1 MAGSTSA
8 LPPLIRLLHRVSAS
22 ALLLAA
28 SAVPAAGQAADPNDA
43 IRLPP
48 PSYPQAVAEMRAGR
62 PTAALDALDRAAR
75 SPGAETPGLEH
86 AILRAALLARAGRP
100 EEAENAW
107 REVID
112 GAVFMR
118 TFARRALVDSLAGR
132 DAPAEAEPIL
142 DTLASADAARH
153 RDLLL
158 RVAAAHLD
166 AGAPERAAALYRRV
180 LGVSGRAADADAAR
194 LGLAGA
200 MEAAGDTTGALDA
213 LREAQL
219 RHRTADAFLAARRDS
234 ARLAAARG
242 VDIRPFNQDQ
252 YRTLVRRLRSA
263 SRYAPALDLLDE
275 WAAAHPAAAASDR
288 RALERVTTLYDQ
300 RDNAAAAAACRA
312 FAERHPASPL
322 LPNVRLT
329 DFRLAVR
336 VGDKPRARRLGLDLW
351 EGRVAGAT
359 TSQRRAAALLL
370 GAYLVAVGDVDGGLA
385 LFRGLFETATQPDDQ
400 RSLLWRAGVA
410 ALRDGQHERALG
422 NLRSLVDRQ
431 PDGDLALAAQYWLAV
446 ATARS
451 GDTAAATRRF
461 ESLAATYPYHYY
473 GLTARQRLAEL
484 AGEEAAPTPRRI
496 DFPSLG
502 VTAAARGRAEFK
514 AAMALAR
521 AGLVED
527 AAWYLRRLLDRRRG
541 DRGLALL
548 AARASAAAGDH
559 AAVARV
565 VVNHFGGFLNRPAR
579 GMPGD
584 FWTLVYPR
592 PFWDT
597 VVQSAGAH
605 GVDPTL
611 LVSLMRQESRFD
623 PEARSAVGAVGLLQ
637 VMPYTAEALAVR
649 AGVGR
654 ILTPD
659 GLDEA
664 ALTDP
669 AVNTAIAARLNA
681 DLLELFDGVR
691 APVIASYNAGEER
704 VADWWEGARGLRQDF
719 FVDTIPYSETRRF
732 VREVLAN
739 YAAYQR
745 VYGDN

>member
-1 MAGSTSA
+1 M
-8 LPPLIRLLHRVSAS
+8 
-22 ALLLAA
+22 AA
-28 SAVPAAGQAADPNDA
+28 SAVPLAGQAADPNDA
-43 IRLPP
+43 LRLPP
-48 PSYPQAVAEMRAGR
+48 PTYPTASAELRAGR
-62 PTAALDALDRAAR
+62 ADAALDALDREAWSAA
-75 SPGAETPGLEH
+75 AETPPLEH

-100 EEAENAW
+100 EEAEDAW

-112 GAVFMR
+112 AAVFMR
-118 TFARRALVDSLAGR
+118 TFARRALVESLAGR
-132 DAPAEAEPIL
+132 GAPAEAEPIL
-142 DTLASADAARH
+142 DTLVGSDAARH

-158 RVAAAHLD
+158 RVADAHLE
-166 AGAPERAAALYRRV
+166 AGTPERAAARYRRV
-180 LGVSGRAADADAAR
+180 LRVSARGQQADAAR
-194 LGLAGA
+194 LGVAAAL
-200 MEAAGDTTGALDA
+200 EAAGDGSGALAA

-219 RHRTADAFLAARRDS
+219 RHRTGDAFVAARRAS
-234 ARLAAARG
+234 ERLAAAAG
-242 VDIRPFNQDQ
+242 AELQPFSAEQ
-252 YRTLVRRLRSA
+252 YRTLVRRLRRG
-263 SRYAPALDLLDE
+263 SRYEAALRLIDE
-275 WAAAHPAAAASDR
+275 WAAAYPAAAASDR
-288 RALERVTTLYDQ
+288 LALERITTLYDQ
-300 RDNAAAAAACRA
+300 RDNAAAVAACGA
-312 FAERHPASPL
+312 FADRHPGSPL
-322 LPNVRLT
+322 LPAVRLT

-336 VGDKPRARRLGLDLW
+336 MGDKPRARRLGLDLW
-351 EGRVAGAT
+351 EGRVTGAT
-359 TSQRRAAALLL
+359 TGQRRAAALLL
-370 GAYLVAVGDVDGGLA
+370 GAYLVAVGDVAGGLE
-385 LFRGLFETATQPDDQ
+385 LYRGLFQSATEPNDQ

-410 ALRDGQHERALG
+410 ALRDGQYERALG
-422 NLRSLVDRQ
+422 NLRSLVDRE

-451 GDTAAATRRF
+451 GDPAAGARRF
-461 ESLAATYPYHYY
+461 ESLAAAYPYHYY

-484 AGEEAAPTPRRI
+484 AGGEAAPAPRRI
-496 DFPSLG
+496 EFPGLS
-502 VTAAARGRAEFK
+502 VTAASRGRAEFK

-527 AAWYLRRLLDRRRG
+527 AAWYLRRLLDSRRS

-565 VVNHFGGFLNRPAR
+565 LVNHFGGFLSRPAR

-592 PFWDT
+592 PFWET
-597 VVQSAGAH
+597 VTKSASAH
-605 GVDPTL
+605 GVDPML

-623 PEARSAVGAVGLLQ
+623 PEARSVVGAVGLLQ
-637 VMPYTAEALAVR
+637 IMPYTAEALAER

-745 VYGDN
+745 VYGGN

>member
-75 SPGAETPGLEH
+75 SSGAETPPLEH

-132 DAPAEAEPIL
+132 GAPADAEPIL
-142 DTLASADAARH
+142 DALASADAARH

-180 LGVSGRAADADAAR
+180 LGVSGRGAEADAAR
-194 LGLAGA
+194 LGLAA
-200 MEAAGDTTGALDA
+200 ALEAAGDVPGALDT
-213 LREAQL
+213 LRDAQL
-219 RHRTADAFLAARRDS
+219 RHRTADAFVAARRDS

-312 FAERHPASPL
+312 FAEQHPASPL

-370 GAYLVAVGDVDGGLA
+370 GAYLVAVGGVDGGLA

-410 ALRDGQHERALG
+410 ALRAGQNERALA
-422 NLRSLVDRQ
+422 NLRGLVDRQ
-431 PDGDLALAAQYWLAV
+431 PDGDLALAGQYWLAV
-446 ATARS
+446 ATARA
-451 GDTAAATRRF
+451 GDRSAAVRRF

-496 DFPSLG
+496 DFPSLA
-502 VTAAARGRAEFK
+502 VNAAARGRAEFK

-579 GMPGD
+579 GMPAD

-623 PEARSAVGAVGLLQ
+623 PEARSVVGAVGLLQ

-681 DLLELFDGVR
+681 DLLELFEGVR

-704 VADWWEGARGLRQDF
+704 VADWWEGAQGLRQDF

-745 VYGDN
+745 VYGEN

>member
-28 SAVPAAGQAADPNDA
+28 STVPAAGQAADPNDA

-62 PTAALDALDRAAR
+62 PTTALDALDRAAR
-75 SPGAETPGLEH
+75 SSGAETPPLEH

-132 DAPAEAEPIL
+132 GAPADAEPIL
-142 DTLASADAARH
+142 DALASADAARH

-180 LGVSGRAADADAAR
+180 LGVSGRGADADAAR

-200 MEAAGDTTGALDA
+200 LEAAGDGSGALDA

-219 RHRTADAFLAARRDS
+219 RHRTADAFVAARRDS

-312 FAERHPASPL
+312 FAEQHPASPL

-370 GAYLVAVGDVDGGLA
+370 GAYLVAVGGVDGGTGA
-385 LFRGLFETATQPDDQ
+385 VP
-400 RSLLWRAGVA
+400 RAV
-410 ALRDGQHERALG
+410 RDGHPAGRPALAPVARRRGRAQGWTERA
-422 NLRSLVDRQ
+422 RARQ
-431 PDGDLALAAQYWLAV
+431 P
-446 ATARS
+446 ARS
-451 GDTAAATRRF
+451 GRPATGRRPGAGGAVLAGGGHRARRRSIGGRPPLRVAGGNLSVSLLRPDRAAAAGGARRRG
-461 ESLAATYPYHYY
+461 SSADPAAD
-473 GLTARQRLAEL
+473 RFSQ
-484 AGEEAAPTPRRI
+484 PRRQCGGAR
-496 DFPSLG
+496 PGGVQGGHGARPGGARGGRRVVSAPPARPAPGRPGAGAAGRPRLG
-502 VTAAARGRAEFK
+502 RGGRPCRGGARGRQSLRRFPQP
-514 AAMALAR
+514 AR
-521 AGLVED
+521 ARH
-527 AAWYLRRLLDRRRG
+527 ARRLLDAGLSPAVLGDGRAVRRRA
-541 DRGLALL
+541 RGRPDA
-548 AARASAAAGDH
+548 AGVADAAGVTVRPGRRGPPSAPWGCCRSCRTRPRRSPSARASG
-559 AAVARV
+559 
-565 VVNHFGGFLNRPAR
+565 
-579 GMPGD
+579 
-584 FWTLVYPR
+584 
-592 PFWDT
+592 
-597 VVQSAGAH
+597 
-605 GVDPTL
+605 
-611 LVSLMRQESRFD
+611 ES
-623 PEARSAVGAVGLLQ
+623 
-637 VMPYTAEALAVR
+637 
-649 AGVGR
+649 
-654 ILTPD
+654 
-659 GLDEA
+659 
-664 ALTDP
+664 
-669 AVNTAIAARLNA
+669 
-681 DLLELFDGVR
+681 
-691 APVIASYNAGEER
+691 
-704 VADWWEGARGLRQDF
+704 
-719 FVDTIPYSETRRF
+719 
-732 VREVLAN
+732 
-739 YAAYQR
+739 
-745 VYGDN
+745 

>member
-8 LPPLIRLLHRVSAS
+8 LPPLIRLLHRVSAA

-28 SAVPAAGQAADPNDA
+28 STIPAAGQAADPNDA
-43 IRLPP
+43 LRLPP
-48 PSYPQAVAEMRAGR
+48 PTYPTAVAEMRAGR
-62 PTAALDALDRAAR
+62 PAAALDALDRAAL
-75 SPGAETPGLEH
+75 SSGAETPPLEH
-86 AILRAALLARAGRP
+86 AILRAALLARAGQP
-100 EEAENAW
+100 LEAENAW

-112 GAVFMR
+112 RAVFMR

-132 DAPAEAEPIL
+132 GAPVEAEPIL

-180 LGVSGRAADADAAR
+180 LRVSGRGADADAAR

-219 RHRTADAFLAARRDS
+219 RHRTADAFVAARRDS

-300 RDNAAAAAACRA
+300 RDNGAAAAACRA
-312 FAERHPASPL
+312 FTEQHPASPL
-322 LPNVRLT
+322 LPDVRLT

-336 VGDKPRARRLGLDLW
+336 MGDKTRARRLGLDLW

-359 TSQRRAAALLL
+359 TRQRRAAALLL

-385 LFRGLFETATQPDDQ
+385 LFRGLFQTATEPDDQ

-451 GDTAAATRRF
+451 GDPAAAVRRF

-484 AGEEAAPTPRRI
+484 GGEQAAPAPRRI
-496 DFPSLG
+496 DFPSLA
-502 VTAAARGRAEFK
+502 VNTVSRGRAEFK

-592 PFWDT
+592 PFWET

-654 ILTPD
+654 ILKPD

-704 VADWWEGARGLRQDF
+704 VADWWEGAQGLRQDF

-745 VYGDN
+745 VYGEN

>member
-1 MAGSTSA
+1 MTS
-8 LPPLIRLLHRVSAS
+8 LIRSLHRAS
-22 ALLLAA
+22 TALLVLAA

-75 SPGAETPGLEH
+75 SPGAETPPLEH

-100 EEAENAW
+100 EEAEDAW
-107 REVID
+107 RQVID

-132 DAPAEAEPIL
+132 GAPADAEPIL

-180 LGVSGRAADADAAR
+180 LGVSGRGADADAAR

-200 MEAAGDTTGALDA
+200 LEAAGDGSGALDA

-219 RHRTADAFLAARRDS
+219 RHRTADAFVAARRDS

-312 FAERHPASPL
+312 FAEQHPASPL
-322 LPNVRLT
+322 LPDVRLT

-336 VGDKPRARRLGLDLW
+336 MGDKPRARRLGLDLW

-496 DFPSLG
+496 DFPSLA
-502 VTAAARGRAEFK
+502 VNAAARGRAEFK

-579 GMPGD
+579 GMPAD

-654 ILTPD
+654 IMKPD

-681 DLLELFDGVR
+681 DLLELFEGVR

-704 VADWWEGARGLRQDF
+704 VADWWEGAQGLRQDF

-745 VYGDN
+745 VYGEN

>member
-75 SPGAETPGLEH
+75 SSGAETPPLEH

-132 DAPAEAEPIL
+132 GAPADAEPIL

-166 AGAPERAAALYRRV
+166 AGTPERAAALYRRV
-180 LGVSGRAADADAAR
+180 LGVSGRGADADAAR

-200 MEAAGDTTGALDA
+200 LEAAGDGSGALDA

-219 RHRTADAFLAARRDS
+219 RHRTADAFVAARRDS

-312 FAERHPASPL
+312 FAEQHPASPL

-329 DFRLAVR
+329 DFRLAV
-336 VGDKPRARRLGLDLW
+336 
-351 EGRVAGAT
+351 E
-359 TSQRRAAALLL
+359 S
-370 GAYLVAVGDVDGGLA
+370 GG
-385 LFRGLFETATQPDDQ
+385 
-400 RSLLWRAGVA
+400 
-410 ALRDGQHERALG
+410 
-422 NLRSLVDRQ
+422 
-431 PDGDLALAAQYWLAV
+431 
-446 ATARS
+446 
-451 GDTAAATRRF
+451 
-461 ESLAATYPYHYY
+461 
-473 GLTARQRLAEL
+473 
-484 AGEEAAPTPRRI
+484 
-496 DFPSLG
+496 
-502 VTAAARGRAEFK
+502 
-514 AAMALAR
+514 
-521 AGLVED
+521 
-527 AAWYLRRLLDRRRG
+527 
-541 DRGLALL
+541 
-548 AARASAAAGDH
+548 
-559 AAVARV
+559 
-565 VVNHFGGFLNRPAR
+565 
-579 GMPGD
+579 
-584 FWTLVYPR
+584 
-592 PFWDT
+592 
-597 VVQSAGAH
+597 
-605 GVDPTL
+605 
-611 LVSLMRQESRFD
+611 
-623 PEARSAVGAVGLLQ
+623 
-637 VMPYTAEALAVR
+637 
-649 AGVGR
+649 
-654 ILTPD
+654 
-659 GLDEA
+659 
-664 ALTDP
+664 
-669 AVNTAIAARLNA
+669 
-681 DLLELFDGVR
+681 
-691 APVIASYNAGEER
+691 
-704 VADWWEGARGLRQDF
+704 
-719 FVDTIPYSETRRF
+719 
-732 VREVLAN
+732 
-739 YAAYQR
+739 
-745 VYGDN
+745 

>member
-1 MAGSTSA
+1 ME
-8 LPPLIRLLHRVSAS
+8 R
-22 ALLLAA
+22 
-28 SAVPAAGQAADPNDA
+28 
-43 IRLPP
+43 
-48 PSYPQAVAEMRAGR
+48 
-62 PTAALDALDRAAR
+62 
-75 SPGAETPGLEH
+75 

-100 EEAENAW
+100 TEAEDAW

-132 DAPAEAEPIL
+132 GAAAEAEPIL
-142 DTLASADAARH
+142 DVLVGADAARH

-158 RVAAAHLD
+158 RVAAAHLE
-166 AGAPERAAALYRRV
+166 AGSAARSAALYRRV
-180 LGVSGRAADADAAR
+180 LGIAARGADADAAR
-194 LGLAGA
+194 LGLAA
-200 MEAAGDTTGALDA
+200 ALEAAGDTSGAFDV

-219 RHRTADAFLAARRDS
+219 RHRTADTFVAARRES
-234 ARLAAARG
+234 ARLAAASG
-242 VDIRPFNQDQ
+242 VEIPPFSQDQ
-252 YRTLVRRLRSA
+252 YRRLVRRLRSA
-263 SRYAPALDLLDE
+263 SRYAPALDLLAE
-275 WAAAHPAAAASDR
+275 WAAAHAAAAATDR
-288 RALERVTTLYDQ
+288 YALEQVTTLYDQ
-300 RDNAAAAAACRA
+300 RDNAAAVAACGA
-312 FAERHPASPL
+312 FAERHPGSPL
-322 LPNVRLT
+322 LPDVRLT

-336 VGDKPRARRLGLDLW
+336 MGATARARRLGLDLW
-351 EGRVAGAT
+351 EGRVPGAT
-359 TSQRRAAALLL
+359 TGQRRAAALLL

-385 LFRGLFETATQPDDQ
+385 LYRGLFSTATEPDDQ

-410 ALRDGQHERALG
+410 ALRAGQHERAVA
-422 NLRSLVDRQ
+422 NLRGLVDRK

-446 ATARS
+446 AREQG
-451 GDTAAATRRF
+451 GDGPAASRGFGA
-461 ESLAATYPYHYY
+461 LAARYPYHYY

-484 AGEEAAPTPRRI
+484 GGEAPAPAAGRRE
-496 DFPSLG
+496 FPSLA
-502 VTAAARGRAEFK
+502 VAAATRGRAEFK

-548 AARASAAAGDH
+548 AARASAASGDH
-559 AAVARV
+559 AAVSRV
-565 VVNHFGGFLNRPAR
+565 VVNHFAGYLNQPAR

-597 VVQSAGAH
+597 VVKSAGAH

-623 PEARSAVGAVGLLQ
+623 PAARSAVGAVGLLQ
-637 VMPYTAEALAVR
+637 VMPYTAEALAAR

-654 ILTPD
+654 ILTPG

-664 ALTDP
+664 ALVDP

-704 VADWWEGARGLRQDF
+704 VAVWWEAARDLRQDF
-719 FVDTIPYSETRRF
+719 FVDSIPYSETRRF

-745 VYGDN
+745 VYGGN

>member
-1 MAGSTSA
+1 MTS
-8 LPPLIRLLHRVSAS
+8 LIRLLHRVSAS

-48 PSYPQAVAEMRAGR
+48 PSYPQAVAEMLAGR

-75 SPGAETPGLEH
+75 SSGAEMPPLEH
-86 AILRAALLARAGRP
+86 AILRAALLARAGRA

-132 DAPAEAEPIL
+132 GAPADAEPIL
-142 DTLASADAARH
+142 DMLVGSDAARH

-166 AGAPERAAALYRRV
+166 AGTPERAAALYRRV
-180 LGVSGRAADADAAR
+180 LGVSGRGADADAAR

-200 MEAAGDTTGALDA
+200 LEAAGDGSGALDA

-219 RHRTADAFLAARRDS
+219 RHRTADAFVAARRDS

-300 RDNAAAAAACRA
+300 RDNAAAVAACRA
-312 FAERHPASPL
+312 FAEQHPASPL
-322 LPNVRLT
+322 LPDVRLT

-336 VGDKPRARRLGLDLW
+336 MGDKPRARRLGLDLW

-410 ALRDGQHERALG
+410 ALRAGQNERALA
-422 NLRSLVDRQ
+422 NLRGLVDRQ
-431 PDGDLALAAQYWLAV
+431 PDGDLALAGQYWLAV
-446 ATARS
+446 ATARA
-451 GDTAAATRRF
+451 GDRSAAVRRF

-496 DFPSLG
+496 DFPSLA
-502 VTAAARGRAEFK
+502 VNAAARGRAEFK

-579 GMPGD
+579 GMPAD

-623 PEARSAVGAVGLLQ
+623 PEARSVVGAVGLLQ
-637 VMPYTAEALAVR
+637 VMPYTAEALAAR

-704 VADWWEGARGLRQDF
+704 VADWWEGAQGLRQDF

>member
-75 SPGAETPGLEH
+75 SSGAETPPLEH

-132 DAPAEAEPIL
+132 GAPADAEPIL

-166 AGAPERAAALYRRV
+166 AGTPERAAALYRRV
-180 LGVSGRAADADAAR
+180 LGVSGRGADADAAR

-200 MEAAGDTTGALDA
+200 LEAAGDTTGALDA

-219 RHRTADAFLAARRDS
+219 RHRTADAFVAARRDS

-312 FAERHPASPL
+312 FAEQHPASPL

-410 ALRDGQHERALG
+410 ALRAGQHERALG

-496 DFPSLG
+496 DFPSLA
-502 VTAAARGRAEFK
+502 VNAAARGRAEFK

-579 GMPGD
+579 GMPAD

-623 PEARSAVGAVGLLQ
+623 PEARSVVGAVGLLQ

-681 DLLELFDGVR
+681 DLLELFEGVR

-704 VADWWEGARGLRQDF
+704 VADWWEGAQGLRQDF

-745 VYGDN
+745 VYGEN

>member
-1 MAGSTSA
+1 MTS
-8 LPPLIRLLHRVSAS
+8 LIRLLHRVSAS

-48 PSYPQAVAEMRAGR
+48 PSYPQAVAEMLAGR

-75 SPGAETPGLEH
+75 SSGAETPPLEH

-132 DAPAEAEPIL
+132 GAPADAEPIL
-142 DTLASADAARH
+142 DMLVGSDAARH

-166 AGAPERAAALYRRV
+166 AGTPERAAALYRRV
-180 LGVSGRAADADAAR
+180 LGVSGRGADADAAR

-200 MEAAGDTTGALDA
+200 LEAAGDGSGALDA

-219 RHRTADAFLAARRDS
+219 RHRTADAFVAARRDS

-300 RDNAAAAAACRA
+300 RDNAAAVAACRA
-312 FAERHPASPL
+312 FAEQHPASPL
-322 LPNVRLT
+322 LPDVRLT

-336 VGDKPRARRLGLDLW
+336 MGDKPRARRLGLDLW

-527 AAWYLRRLLDRRRG
+527 AAWYLRRLLARRRG

-681 DLLELFDGVR
+681 DLLELFEGVR

-704 VADWWEGARGLRQDF
+704 VADWWEGAQGLRQDF

-745 VYGDN
+745 VYGEN

>member
-1 MAGSTSA
+1 MDGTSA
-8 LPPLIRLLHRVSAS
+8 LTSLIRSLHRAS
-22 ALLLAA
+22 TALLVAA

-62 PTAALDALDRAAR
+62 PTAALDALDREAR
-75 SPGAETPGLEH
+75 SSGAEAPALEH
-86 AILRAALLARAGRP
+86 AILRAALLARAGSP
-100 EEAENAW
+100 VDAENAW

-132 DAPAEAEPIL
+132 GAPADAEPIL

-166 AGAPERAAALYRRV
+166 AGTPERAAALYRRV

-200 MEAAGDTTGALDA
+200 LEAAGDGSGALDA

-219 RHRTADAFLAARRDS
+219 RHRTADAFVAARRDS

-312 FAERHPASPL
+312 FAEQHPASPL

-385 LFRGLFETATQPDDQ
+385 LFRGLFETATQPADQ

-496 DFPSLG
+496 DFPSLA
-502 VTAAARGRAEFK
+502 VNAAARGRAEFK

-579 GMPGD
+579 GMPAD

-654 ILTPD
+654 IMKPD

-681 DLLELFDGVR
+681 DLLELFEGVR

-704 VADWWEGARGLRQDF
+704 VADWWEGAQGLRQDF

-745 VYGDN
+745 VYGEN

>member
-8 LPPLIRLLHRVSAS
+8 LPTLIRLLHRA
-22 ALLLAA
+22 AAAPLLLAA
-28 SAVPAAGQAADPNDA
+28 STVPAAGQAADPHDA

-48 PSYPQAVAEMRAGR
+48 PSYPQAVAEMYAGR
-62 PTAALDALDRAAR
+62 PAAALDALDRAAR

-86 AILRAALLARAGRP
+86 AIQRAALLARAGRP
-100 EEAENAW
+100 LEAENAW

-132 DAPAEAEPIL
+132 GAPADAEPIL
-142 DTLASADAARH
+142 DVLASADAARH

-158 RVAAAHLD
+158 RVAAAHLE

-180 LGVSGRAADADAAR
+180 LGVSGRGADADAAR

-200 MEAAGDTTGALDA
+200 LEAAGDTTGALDA

-219 RHRTADAFLAARRDS
+219 RHRTADAFVAARRES
-234 ARLAAARG
+234 ARLAGARG
-242 VDIRPFNQDQ
+242 VDIRPFNQDE

-288 RALERVTTLYDQ
+288 HALERVTTLYDQ
-300 RDNAAAAAACRA
+300 RDNAAAVAGCRA
-312 FAERHPASPL
+312 FAEQHPASPL
-322 LPNVRLT
+322 LPDVRLT

-336 VGDKPRARRLGLDLW
+336 MGDTARASRLGLDLW
-351 EGRVAGAT
+351 EGRVSGAT
-359 TSQRRAAALLL
+359 TRQRRAAALLL

-385 LFRGLFETATQPDDQ
+385 LFRGLFETATRPDDQ

-410 ALRDGQHERALG
+410 ALRVGQNERALG

-446 ATARS
+446 ATARA
-451 GDTAAATRRF
+451 GDRSAAVRRF

-579 GMPGD
+579 GMPRD

-592 PFWDT
+592 PFWET
-597 VVQSAGAH
+597 VVQSAGVH

-654 ILTPD
+654 IMKPD

-745 VYGDN
+745 VYGEN

>member
-1 MAGSTSA
+1 MTS
-8 LPPLIRLLHRVSAS
+8 LIRSLQRAS
-22 ALLLAA
+22 TALLVLAA
-28 SAVPAAGQAADPNDA
+28 SAVPVAAQAPDPNDA

-75 SPGAETPGLEH
+75 SPGAETPPLEH

-132 DAPAEAEPIL
+132 GAPADAEPIL

-166 AGAPERAAALYRRV
+166 AGTPERAAALYRRV
-180 LGVSGRAADADAAR
+180 LGVSGRGADADAAR

-300 RDNAAAAAACRA
+300 RDNAAAVAACRA
-312 FAERHPASPL
+312 FAEQHPASPL

-351 EGRVAGAT
+351 KGRVAGAT

-681 DLLELFDGVR
+681 DLLELFEGVR

-704 VADWWEGARGLRQDF
+704 VADWWEGAQGLRQDF

-745 VYGDN
+745 VYGEN

>member
-1 MAGSTSA
+1 M
-8 LPPLIRLLHRVSAS
+8 
-22 ALLLAA
+22 LLLAA
-28 SAVPAAGQAADPNDA
+28 SAVPLAGQAADPNDA
-43 IRLPP
+43 LRLPP
-48 PSYPQAVAEMRAGR
+48 PTYPTAVAEMRAGR
-62 PTAALDALDRAAR
+62 PAAALDALDRAAL
-75 SPGAETPGLEH
+75 SSGAEAPALEN
-86 AILRAALLARAGRP
+86 AVLRAALLARASRP
-100 EEAENAW
+100 EEAEDAW
-107 REVID
+107 REVIA

-132 DAPAEAEPIL
+132 GVPAEAEPVL
-142 DTLASADAARH
+142 DTLVGSDAARH

-158 RVAAAHLD
+158 RVADAHLD
-166 AGAPERAAALYRRV
+166 AGTPERAAALYRRV
-180 LGVSGRAADADAAR
+180 LRVSARGQEADAAR

-200 MEAAGDTTGALDA
+200 LEAAGDVPGALDT

-219 RHRTADAFLAARRDS
+219 RHRTADAFVSARRDS
-234 ARLAAARG
+234 TRLAAARG
-242 VDIRPFNQDQ
+242 VDLRPFNQDQ

-288 RALERVTTLYDQ
+288 HALERVTTLYDQ
-300 RDNAAAAAACRA
+300 RDNAAAVAACSA

-322 LPNVRLT
+322 LPDVRLT

-336 VGDKPRARRLGLDLW
+336 MGDKTRARRLGLDLW
-351 EGRVAGAT
+351 EGRVSGART
-359 TSQRRAAALLL
+359 RQRRAAALLL
-370 GAYLVAVGDVDGGLA
+370 GAYLVAVGEVDGGLA
-385 LFRGLFETATQPDDQ
+385 LFRGLFQTATEPDDQ

-410 ALRDGQHERALG
+410 ALRDGQHERAVA
-422 NLRSLVDRQ
+422 NLRGLVERQ

-451 GDTAAATRRF
+451 GDPAAAVRRF

-496 DFPSLG
+496 DFPSLA
-502 VTAAARGRAEFK
+502 VTAASRGRAEFK

-548 AARASAAAGDH
+548 AARASAEAGDH

-579 GMPGD
+579 GMPAD

-597 VVQSAGAH
+597 VVKSAGAH

-637 VMPYTAEALAVR
+637 VMPYTAEALAAR

-654 ILTPD
+654 IMKPD

>member
-75 SPGAETPGLEH
+75 SSGAETPPLEH

-132 DAPAEAEPIL
+132 GAPADAEPIL

-166 AGAPERAAALYRRV
+166 AGTPERAAALYRRV
-180 LGVSGRAADADAAR
+180 LGVSGRGADADAAR

-200 MEAAGDTTGALDA
+200 LEAAGDGSGALDA

-219 RHRTADAFLAARRDS
+219 RHRTADAFVAARRDS

-300 RDNAAAAAACRA
+300 RDNAAAVAACRA
-312 FAERHPASPL
+312 FAEQHPASPL
-322 LPNVRLT
+322 LPDVRLT

-336 VGDKPRARRLGLDLW
+336 MGDKPRARRLGLDLW

-579 GMPGD
+579 GMPAD

-592 PFWDT
+592 PFWET

-681 DLLELFDGVR
+681 DLLELFEGVR

-704 VADWWEGARGLRQDF
+704 VADWWEGAQGLRQDF

-745 VYGDN
+745 VYGEN

>member
-1 MAGSTSA
+1 MADSTSA

-28 SAVPAAGQAADPNDA
+28 STIPAAGQAPDPHDA

-62 PTAALDALDRAAR
+62 PAAALDALDRAAR

-100 EEAENAW
+100 LEAENAW

-132 DAPAEAEPIL
+132 GAPAEAEPIL

-158 RVAAAHLD
+158 RVADAHLD
-166 AGAPERAAALYRRV
+166 AGTPERAAALYRRV
-180 LGVSGRAADADAAR
+180 LGVSGRGADADAAR
-194 LGLAGA
+194 LGLAA
-200 MEAAGDTTGALDA
+200 ALEAAGDVPGALDT

-219 RHRTADAFLAARRDS
+219 RHRTGDAFVAARRES
-234 ARLAAARG
+234 ARLAGASGAELQ
-242 VDIRPFNQDQ
+242 PFSADQ
-252 YRTLVRRLRSA
+252 YRTLVRRLRRG
-263 SRYAPALDLLDE
+263 SRYEAALRLLDE
-275 WAAAHPAAAASDR
+275 WVAAHPAAAASDR
-288 RALERVTTLYDQ
+288 HALERVTTLYDQ
-300 RDNAAAAAACRA
+300 RDNAAAVAACRV

-322 LPNVRLT
+322 LPDVRLT

-336 VGDKPRARRLGLDLW
+336 MGDKPRARRLGLDLW

-359 TSQRRAAALLL
+359 SSQRRAAGLLL
-370 GAYLVAVGDVDGGLA
+370 GAYLVAVGEVAGGLA

-446 ATARS
+446 ATVRS
-451 GDTAAATRRF
+451 GDPAAAVRRF

-484 AGEEAAPTPRRI
+484 GGEQAAPTPRRI
-496 DFPSLG
+496 DFPG
-502 VTAAARGRAEFK
+502 MAVTAASRGRAEYK

-592 PFWDT
+592 PFWET

-623 PEARSAVGAVGLLQ
+623 PKARSAVGAVGLLQ
-637 VMPYTAEALAVR
+637 VMPYTAEALAAR

-654 ILTPD
+654 ILKPD

-745 VYGDN
+745 VYGEN

>member
-75 SPGAETPGLEH
+75 SSGAETPPLEH

-132 DAPAEAEPIL
+132 GAPADAEPIL

-166 AGAPERAAALYRRV
+166 AGTPERAAALYRRV
-180 LGVSGRAADADAAR
+180 LGVSGRGADADAAR

-200 MEAAGDTTGALDA
+200 LEAAGDGSGALDA

-219 RHRTADAFLAARRDS
+219 RHRTADAFVAARRDS

-300 RDNAAAAAACRA
+300 RDNAAAVAACRA
-312 FAERHPASPL
+312 FAEQHPASPL
-322 LPNVRLT
+322 LPDVRLT

-336 VGDKPRARRLGLDLW
+336 MGDKPRARRLGLDLW

-496 DFPSLG
+496 DFPSLA
-502 VTAAARGRAEFK
+502 VNAAARGRAEFK

-579 GMPGD
+579 GMPAD

-654 ILTPD
+654 IMTPD

-681 DLLELFDGVR
+681 DLLELFEGVR

-704 VADWWEGARGLRQDF
+704 VADWWEGAQGLRQDF

-745 VYGDN
+745 VYGEN

>member
-8 LPPLIRLLHRVSAS
+8 LPPLIRSFHRAS
-22 ALLLAA
+22 TALLLVLAFAGRAA
-28 SAVPAAGQAADPNDA
+28 AQAADPNDA
-43 IRLPP
+43 LWLPP
-48 PSYPQAVAEMRAGR
+48 PSYPNAVAEMHAGR
-62 PTAALDALDRAAR
+62 PAAALDALDRAAR

-100 EEAENAW
+100 LEAENAW

-132 DAPAEAEPIL
+132 GAPAEAEPVL
-142 DTLASADAARH
+142 DVLANADAARH

-158 RVAAAHLD
+158 RVAAAHLE

-180 LGVSGRAADADAAR
+180 LGVSGRGAAADAAR

-200 MEAAGDTTGALDA
+200 LEAAGDTTGALDA

-219 RHRTADAFLAARRDS
+219 RHRTADAFVAARRAS
-234 ARLAAARG
+234 ERLAAASG
-242 VDIRPFNQDQ
+242 AELQPFSADQ

-263 SRYAPALDLLDE
+263 SRYAPALELLDE
-275 WAAAHPAAAASDR
+275 WAAAHPAVAASDR
-288 RALERVTTLYDQ
+288 YALERVTTLYDQ
-300 RDNAAAAAACRA
+300 RENAAAVAACRA
-312 FAERHPASPL
+312 FAEQHPASPL
-322 LPNVRLT
+322 LPDVRLT

-336 VGDKPRARRLGLDLW
+336 MGDKTRARRLGLDLW

-359 TSQRRAAALLL
+359 TRQRRAAALLL

-385 LFRGLFETATQPDDQ
+385 LFRGLFKTATQPDDQ

-410 ALRDGQHERALG
+410 ALRVGQHERALG
-422 NLRSLVDRQ
+422 NLRGLVDRQ

-446 ATARS
+446 ARERS
-451 GDTAAATRRF
+451 GDRQAAARGF
-461 ESLAATYPYHYY
+461 EALAATYPYHYY

-484 AGEEAAPTPRRI
+484 AGEEAAPTPRRM

-521 AGLVED
+521 AGLVDD

-597 VVQSAGAH
+597 VLQSAGAH

-611 LVSLMRQESRFD
+611 LVALMRQESRFD

-637 VMPYTAEALAVR
+637 VMPYTAEALADR

-654 ILTPD
+654 ILKPD

-745 VYGDN
+745 VYGEN

>member
-62 PTAALDALDRAAR
+62 PTTALDALDRAAR
-75 SPGAETPGLEH
+75 SSGAETPPLEH

-132 DAPAEAEPIL
+132 GAPADAEPIL

-166 AGAPERAAALYRRV
+166 AGTPERAAALYRRV
-180 LGVSGRAADADAAR
+180 LGVSGRGADADAAR

-200 MEAAGDTTGALDA
+200 LEAAGDGSGALDA

-300 RDNAAAAAACRA
+300 RDNAAAVAACRA
-312 FAERHPASPL
+312 FAEQHPASPL
-322 LPNVRLT
+322 LPDVRLT

-336 VGDKPRARRLGLDLW
+336 VGDKPRARRLGFDLW

-370 GAYLVAVGDVDGGLA
+370 GAYLVAVGGVDGGLA

-496 DFPSLG
+496 DFPSLA
-502 VTAAARGRAEFK
+502 VNAAARGRAEFK

-579 GMPGD
+579 GMPAD

-704 VADWWEGARGLRQDF
+704 VADWWEGAQGLRQDF

-745 VYGDN
+745 VYGEN

>member
-1 MAGSTSA
+1 M
-8 LPPLIRLLHRVSAS
+8 
-22 ALLLAA
+22 LLLVA
-28 SAVPAAGQAADPNDA
+28 SAVPLAGQAADPNDA
-43 IRLPP
+43 LRLPP
-48 PSYPQAVAEMRAGR
+48 PTYPTAVAEMRAGR
-62 PTAALDALDRAAR
+62 ADAALDALDREAR
-75 SPGAETPGLEH
+75 SSVAEAPALEN
-86 AILRAALLARAGRP
+86 AVLRAALLARASRP
-100 EEAENAW
+100 EEAEDAW
-107 REVID
+107 REVIA

-118 TFARRALVDSLAGR
+118 TFSRRALVDSLAGR
-132 DAPAEAEPIL
+132 GVPAEAEPVL

-166 AGAPERAAALYRRV
+166 AGTPERAAALYRRV
-180 LGVSGRAADADAAR
+180 LRVSARGQEADAAR
-194 LGLAGA
+194 LGLAA
-200 MEAAGDTTGALDA
+200 ALEAAGDVPGALDT

-219 RHRTADAFLAARRDS
+219 RHRTADAFVAARRDS

-242 VDIRPFNQDQ
+242 VDLRPFNQDQ

-288 RALERVTTLYDQ
+288 HALERVTTLYDQ
-300 RDNAAAAAACRA
+300 RDNAVAVAACRA
-312 FAERHPASPL
+312 FAEQHPASPL
-322 LPNVRLT
+322 LPDVRLT

-336 VGDKPRARRLGLDLW
+336 MGDKARARRLGLDLW
-351 EGRVAGAT
+351 EGRVSGAST
-359 TSQRRAAALLL
+359 RQRRAAALLL
-370 GAYLVAVGDVDGGLA
+370 GAYLVAVGEVDGGLV
-385 LFRGLFETATQPDDQ
+385 LFRGLFQTATQPDDQ

-410 ALRDGQHERALG
+410 ALRDGQHERAVA
-422 NLRSLVDRQ
+422 NLRGLVERQ

-451 GDTAAATRRF
+451 GDPAAAVRRF

-496 DFPSLG
+496 DFPSLA
-502 VTAAARGRAEFK
+502 VNAASRGRAEFK

-579 GMPGD
+579 GMPAD

-597 VVQSAGAH
+597 VVKSAGAH

-611 LVSLMRQESRFD
+611 LVALMRQESRFD

-637 VMPYTAEALAVR
+637 VMPYTAEALAAR

-654 ILTPD
+654 IMKPD

-664 ALTDP
+664 ALSDP

-704 VADWWEGARGLRQDF
+704 VADWWEGARDLRQDF

-745 VYGDN
+745 VYGEN

>member
-1 MAGSTSA
+1 M
-8 LPPLIRLLHRVSAS
+8 PPLIRLLHRVSAS

-75 SPGAETPGLEH
+75 SSGAETPPLEH

-132 DAPAEAEPIL
+132 GAPADAEPIL

-166 AGAPERAAALYRRV
+166 AGTPERAAALYRRV
-180 LGVSGRAADADAAR
+180 LGVSGRGADADAAR

-200 MEAAGDTTGALDA
+200 LEAAGDGSGALDA

-219 RHRTADAFLAARRDS
+219 RHRTADAFVAARRDS

-300 RDNAAAAAACRA
+300 RDNAAAVAACRA
-312 FAERHPASPL
+312 FAEQHPASPL
-322 LPNVRLT
+322 LPDVRLT

-336 VGDKPRARRLGLDLW
+336 MGDKPRARRLGLDLW

-496 DFPSLG
+496 DFPSLA
-502 VTAAARGRAEFK
+502 VNAAARGRAEFK

-681 DLLELFDGVR
+681 DLLELFEGVR

-704 VADWWEGARGLRQDF
+704 VADWWEGAQGLRQDF

-745 VYGDN
+745 VYGEN

>member
-1 MAGSTSA
+1 M
-8 LPPLIRLLHRVSAS
+8 LLV
-22 ALLLAA
+22 AA
-28 SAVPAAGQAADPNDA
+28 STVAAAGQAADRNDA
-43 IRLPP
+43 LRLPP
-48 PSYPQAVAEMRAGR
+48 PTYPEAVAEMHAGR
-62 PTAALDALDRAAR
+62 PVAALAAIDNAAR
-75 SPGAETPGLEH
+75 SSGAEMPPLEQ

-100 EEAENAW
+100 AEAEDAW

-132 DAPAEAEPIL
+132 GAPAEAEPIL
-142 DTLASADAARH
+142 DVLAGADAARH

-158 RVAAAHLD
+158 RVAAAHLE
-166 AGAPERAAALYRRV
+166 AGAPGRSAALYRRV
-180 LGVSGRAADADAAR
+180 LGIAARGADADAAR
-194 LGLAGA
+194 LGLAA
-200 MEAAGDTTGALDA
+200 AQEASGDTSGALET

-219 RHRTADAFLAARRDS
+219 RHRTGDAFVAARRAS
-234 ARLAAARG
+234 VRLAAASG
-242 VDIRPFNQDQ
+242 VDLPAFTQDQ
-252 YRTLVRRLRSA
+252 YRRLVRRLRGA
-263 SRYAPALDLLDE
+263 SRYEPALDLLAE
-275 WAAAHPAAAASDR
+275 WAAAHPPAAATDR
-288 RALERVTTLYDQ
+288 YALERVTTLYNQ
-300 RDNAAAAAACRA
+300 RDNAAAVAACRA
-312 FAERHPASPL
+312 FAERHPGSPL
-322 LPNVRLT
+322 LPDVRLT

-336 VGDKPRARRLGLDLW
+336 MGDKARARRLGLDLW
-351 EGRVAGAT
+351 EGRVPGAT
-359 TSQRRAAALLL
+359 TGQRRAAALLL
-370 GAYLVAVGDVDGGLA
+370 GAYLAAIGEVDGGLA
-385 LFRGLFETATQPDDQ
+385 LYRGLFTTATEPDDQ

-410 ALRDGQHERALG
+410 ALRAGEHERALT

-446 ATARS
+446 AREQG
-451 GDTAAATRRF
+451 GDNAAAARGF
-461 ESLAATYPYHYY
+461 GALAARYPYHYY
-473 GLTARQRLAEL
+473 GLTARQRLEEL
-484 AGEEAAPTPRRI
+484 GGAAPAPAAGRRE
-496 DFPSLG
+496 FPTLA
-502 VTAAARGRAEFK
+502 VTAATRGRAEFK

-559 AAVARV
+559 AAVSRL
-565 VVNHFGGFLNRPAR
+565 VVNHFAGYLNQPAR
-579 GMPGD
+579 GLPGD

-592 PFWDT
+592 PFWGT
-597 VVQSAGAH
+597 VSQSAGAH

-623 PEARSAVGAVGLLQ
+623 PAARSAVGAVGLLQ
-637 VMPYTAEALAVR
+637 VMPYTAEALAER

-654 ILTPD
+654 ILTPA

-691 APVIASYNAGEER
+691 VPVIASYNAGEER

-745 VYGDN
+745 VYGGN

>member
-1 MAGSTSA
+1 MTS
-8 LPPLIRLLHRVSAS
+8 LIRLLHRVSAS

-48 PSYPQAVAEMRAGR
+48 PSYPQAVAEMLAGR

-75 SPGAETPGLEH
+75 SSGAETPPLEH

-132 DAPAEAEPIL
+132 GAPADAEPIL
-142 DTLASADAARH
+142 DMLVGSDAARH

-166 AGAPERAAALYRRV
+166 AGTPERAAALYRRV
-180 LGVSGRAADADAAR
+180 LGVSGRGADADAAR

-200 MEAAGDTTGALDA
+200 LEAAGDGSGALDA

-219 RHRTADAFLAARRDS
+219 RHRTADAFVAARRDS

-300 RDNAAAAAACRA
+300 RDNAAAVAACRA
-312 FAERHPASPL
+312 FAEQHPASPL
-322 LPNVRLT
+322 LPDVRLT

-336 VGDKPRARRLGLDLW
+336 MGDKPRARRLGLDLW

-579 GMPGD
+579 GMPAD

-592 PFWDT
+592 PFWET

-681 DLLELFDGVR
+681 DLLELFEGVR

-704 VADWWEGARGLRQDF
+704 VADWWEGAQGLRQDF

-745 VYGDN
+745 VYGEN

>member
-1 MAGSTSA
+1 MDGTSA
-8 LPPLIRLLHRVSAS
+8 LTSLIRSLQRAS
-22 ALLLAA
+22 TALLVLAA
-28 SAVPAAGQAADPNDA
+28 SAVPVAAQAPDPNDA

-48 PSYPQAVAEMRAGR
+48 PSYPRAVAEMRAGR

-75 SPGAETPGLEH
+75 SPGAETPPLEH

-107 REVID
+107 RKVID

-132 DAPAEAEPIL
+132 GAPADAEPIL
-142 DTLASADAARH
+142 DALASADAARH

-180 LGVSGRAADADAAR
+180 LGVSGRGADADAAR

-200 MEAAGDTTGALDA
+200 LEAAGDGSGALDA

-219 RHRTADAFLAARRDS
+219 RHRTADAFVAARRDS

-275 WAAAHPAAAASDR
+275 WAAAYPAAAASDR

-312 FAERHPASPL
+312 FAEQHPASPL
-322 LPNVRLT
+322 LPDVRLT

-336 VGDKPRARRLGLDLW
+336 MGDKPRARRLGLDLW

-370 GAYLVAVGDVDGGLA
+370 GAYLVAVGGVDGGLA

-461 ESLAATYPYHYY
+461 ESLAAN
-473 GLTARQRLAEL
+473 LSV
-484 AGEEAAPTPRRI
+484 
-496 DFPSLG
+496 SLLRPDR
-502 VTAAARGRAEFK
+502 AAA
-514 AAMALAR
+514 
-521 AGLVED
+521 AGG
-527 AAWYLRRLLDRRRG
+527 ARRRG
-541 DRGLALL
+541 SSADPAADRFSQPRRQCGGARPGGVQGGHGARPGGARGGRRVVSAPPARPAPGRPGTG
-548 AARASAAAGDH
+548 AAGRPRSAAAGDH

-579 GMPGD
+579 GMPAD

-637 VMPYTAEALAVR
+637 VIPTCLINGNNATLGNNINAL
-649 AGVGR
+649 
-654 ILTPD
+654 
-659 GLDEA
+659 
-664 ALTDP
+664 
-669 AVNTAIAARLNA
+669 
-681 DLLELFDGVR
+681 
-691 APVIASYNAGEER
+691 
-704 VADWWEGARGLRQDF
+704 
-719 FVDTIPYSETRRF
+719 
-732 VREVLAN
+732 
-739 YAAYQR
+739 
-745 VYGDN
+745 